1 MLAIILLCFHN
12 TYNIIIT
19 IINYYNVVSMTLESD
34 IKINR
39 DMKILSL
46 INMRLH
52 NMTYNNYIL

>member
-1 MLAIILLCFHN
+1 MLAIILCFHN
-12 TYNIIIT
+12 ICNIIIT
-19 IINYYNVVSMTLESD
+19 VINYYNVVSMTLESD